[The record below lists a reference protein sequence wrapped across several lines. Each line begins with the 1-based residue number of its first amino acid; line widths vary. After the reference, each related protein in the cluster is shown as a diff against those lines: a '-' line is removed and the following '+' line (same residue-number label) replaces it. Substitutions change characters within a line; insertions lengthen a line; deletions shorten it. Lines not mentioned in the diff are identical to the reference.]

1 MIHIVKGFSI
11 VNEGEVDVFMEF
23 SCFFYDPTDVANP
36 TDLGPLP
43 FLNPY
48 YVFHNIVLFVRL
60 GIVLTLAA
68 HILKKKKKKKCEIGC
83 NNLNE

>member
-23 SCFFYDPTDVANP
+23 SFFFYDPTDVANP

-48 YVFHNIVLFVRL
+48 CFPQYSAICETGYSARFGSTYTKKKKNVRL
-60 GIVLTLAA
+60 GI
-68 HILKKKKKKKCEIGC
+68 II
-83 NNLNE
+83 